1 MLSSFGRSRF
11 QWVLQ
16 EWLTASTGTKG
27 CSVLTRDVRE
37 VGILVSGSG
46 DHKGTSGVP
55 GAG

>member
-1 MLSSFGRSRF
+1 MG
-11 QWVLQ
+11 
-16 EWLTASTGTKG
+16 ASGMADVTGTKG

-37 VGILVSGSG
+37 VGILVFGSG